1 MSKINVCIFTSRMLL
16 LVACF
21 RRNTGLEDFAKGDT
35 WIEVTPCTVCK
46 THSAKCEA

>member
-21 RRNTGLEDFAKGDT
+21 CHNTGLEDFAKGGHMDRSDSM
-35 WIEVTPCTVCK
+35 
-46 THSAKCEA
+46 HSVQNTLSEM